1 MPHPLNDSVIE
12 STIFV
17 AVVPRGLEWDEITN
31 VKFIFLL
38 AIKSNEVEELQN
50 IYDTL
55 LDFITSNDKQECLI
69 KNSNYNNLLNIFTQ
83 N

>member
-1 MPHPLNDSVIE
+1 M
-12 STIFV
+12 

-31 VKFIFLL
+31 AKFIFLL

-50 IYDTL
+50 IYGTL
-55 LDFITSNDKQECLI
+55 LDFITSNDKQESLI

>member
-1 MPHPLNDSVIE
+1 M
-12 STIFV
+12 
-17 AVVPRGLEWDEITN
+17 TN

-38 AIKSNEVEELQN
+38 AIKSNEVGELQN
-50 IYDTL
+50 VYDTL
-55 LDFITSNDKQECLI
+55 LDFITSNDKQESLI